1 MGTICHRLAL
11 AGIVLVLGFAPSHAA
26 PLAAKDLAARLLA
39 HGFVPKQDGYTV
51 QQALACNPPGA
62 GETYAVRCIAFFHD
76 AQRGG
81 LPAVVEIRLFDRDQT
96 LAPLEQPLI
105 DHIASLKQR
114 WTMDIEPAIVLTKQ
128 STGVQSKAPADC
140 HQGLG
145 AANTPAYCAVLF
157 TPRIFITTGVRPTH
171 AATTSL
177 TIITK
182 GTDPNEA
189 DTDHSRDLAVLVIG
203 MIGSEL

>member
-1 MGTICHRLAL
+1 MRTIRHRLWW
-11 AGIVLVLGFAPSHAA
+11 AGIALMLGFTPLHAA

-39 HGFVPKQDGYTV
+39 HGFVPKQDGYSV
-51 QQALACNPPGA
+51 QQALTCNPPGA
-62 GETYAVRCIAFFHD
+62 GDAYAVRCIAFFHD

-81 LPAVVEIRLFDRDQT
+81 LPAVVEIRLYDRDQT
-96 LAPLEQPLI
+96 LAPLEKPLI
-105 DHIASLKQR
+105 DHVASLKQR
-114 WTMDIEPAIVLTKQ
+114 WSMDIEPAIVLTKQ

-157 TPRIFITTGVRPTH
+157 TPRIFITTGVRPSH

-177 TIITK
+177 TINTK
-182 GTDPNEA
+182 GPDPNQV